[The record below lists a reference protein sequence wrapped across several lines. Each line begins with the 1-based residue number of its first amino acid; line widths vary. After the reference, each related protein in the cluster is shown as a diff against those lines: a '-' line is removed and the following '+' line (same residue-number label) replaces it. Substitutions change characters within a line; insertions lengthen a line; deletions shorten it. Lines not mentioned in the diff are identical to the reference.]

1 MVVGTLDLKTVT
13 LGPKDMWMMQHKDM
27 TLFIITH
34 QVWNDI

>member
-13 LGPKDMWMMQHKDM
+13 LHPNALWMMQHKDM

-34 QVWNDI
+34 QVWYGI

>member
-13 LGPKDMWMMQHKDM
+13 LRPNTMWMEQHKDM

-34 QVWNDI
+34 QVLYGE